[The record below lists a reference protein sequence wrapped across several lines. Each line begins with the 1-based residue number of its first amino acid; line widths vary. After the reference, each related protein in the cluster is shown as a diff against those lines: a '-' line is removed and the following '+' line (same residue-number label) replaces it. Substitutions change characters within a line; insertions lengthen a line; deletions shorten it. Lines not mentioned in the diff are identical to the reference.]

1 MKVLIF
7 ILVILGCLGVGLLS
21 GRYAPEVVNYA
32 KSYWLEPKAFY
43 ITTDQELLDSVEGSS
58 FDSIGWSQLLPESE
72 KQLLTYYLPDESLDF
87 TEQIRRS
94 IEASSSEEY
103 RSATYSTNIVE
114 TLPGKSIAI
123 SGFIVPIEL
132 GEGRT
137 VQSFFLVPYFGAC
150 IHYPPPPPNQMIYVS
165 TPNNFPLPDM
175 YQAYTLKGVLK
186 DGLYEDLLG
195 TSAYQLDLISVTT
208 FQGTPD
214 DFRQH

>member
-7 ILVILGCLGVGLLS
+7 LLVILGCLVIGLLT
-21 GRYAPEVVNYA
+21 GRYAPDVAHYTKYN
-32 KSYWLEPKAFY
+32 WFEPEAFY
-43 ITTDQELLDSVEGSS
+43 ITTDQELLRSVEGNS
-58 FDSIGWSQLLPESE
+58 FDTIGWSQLLPDNER
-72 KQLLTYYLPDESLDF
+72 QLLTYYLPDETLDF

-103 RSATYSTNIVE
+103 KSAAYSTNIVE
-114 TLPGKSIAI
+114 PLLDNRVTI

-132 GEGRT
+132 GEGRK

-165 TPNNFPLPDM
+165 TPQNFPLPDM
-175 YQAYTLKGVLK
+175 HQAYTLSGVLRG
-186 DGLYEDLLG
+186 GLYEDLLG
-195 TSAYQLDLISVTT
+195 TSAYQLDLVSVAI